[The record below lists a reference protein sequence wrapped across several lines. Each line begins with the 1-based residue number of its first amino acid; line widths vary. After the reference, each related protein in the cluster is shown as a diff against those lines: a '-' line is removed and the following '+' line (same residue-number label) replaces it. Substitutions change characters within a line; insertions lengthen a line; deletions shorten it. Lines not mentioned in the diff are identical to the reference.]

1 MRMLIDGKETSCV
14 AADDR
19 GLQYGDGLF
28 ETIGVVHGLP
38 RLWRHHMARLQ
49 AGCVRLGIQVPAVD
63 TLYAEVQQLCSVT
76 ERAVVKI
83 IITRGSGGRG
93 YRPLLDAQPR
103 RIVSSH
109 PWPEFAADWATSGV
123 EIRVCDTRLGI
134 NPALAGIKHLNRL
147 EQVLARREWDD
158 PAIAE
163 GIMFDSDNYLVDGTM
178 SNLFIV
184 RDGCLLTP
192 ALERCG
198 VAGVM
203 RTHILELAEQLG
215 INCEITRLQLN
226 DLQQS
231 DEAFLCNSIIGIWPI
246 RRLGHHEY
254 RLGTITQRLLQA
266 VALAEG

>member
-1 MRMLIDGKETSCV
+1 MRMLIDGKETSSI

-28 ETIGVVHGLP
+28 ETIAVVHGSP
-38 RLWRHHMARLQ
+38 RLWRHHMVRLHE
-49 AGCVRLGIQVPAVD
+49 GCGRLGIHIPAAD
-63 TLYAEVQQLCSVT
+63 MLYAEVQQLCSET
-76 ERAVVKI
+76 ERAIVKI

-93 YRPLLDAQPR
+93 YRPLPDAVPR
-103 RIVSSH
+103 RIISSH
-109 PWPEFAADWATSGV
+109 PWPEYAADWTTHGV

-147 EQVLARREWDD
+147 EQVLARSEWDD

-163 GIMFDSDNYLVDGTM
+163 GIMLDSDNYLVEGTM

-184 RDGCLLTP
+184 RDGWLSTP

-215 INCEITRLQLN
+215 MNCEITRLHLN

-231 DEAFLCNSIIGIWPI
+231 DEAFLCNSIIGVWPI
-246 RRLGHHEY
+246 RRFGHYEYPLGATTE
-254 RLGTITQRLLQA
+254 RLIQA
-266 VALAEG
+266 VALAGG

>member
-1 MRMLIDGKETSCV
+1 MRMLIDGKETTSV

-28 ETIGVVHGLP
+28 ETIAVVHGSP

-49 AGCVRLGIQVPAVD
+49 EGCVRLGIRFPAAD
-63 TLYAEVQQLCSVT
+63 TLYAEAQRLCSTT

-93 YRPLLDAQPR
+93 YRPLVDAQPR

-109 PWPEFAADWATSGV
+109 PWPEFAADRATSGV
-123 EIRVCDTRLGI
+123 EVRVCDTRLGI

-147 EQVLARREWDD
+147 EQVLARSEWDD

-163 GIMFDSDNYLVDGTM
+163 GIMLDSDNCLVEGTM

-184 RDGCLLTP
+184 RDGWLLTP

-215 INCEITRLQLN
+215 MNCEIKRLQLN
-226 DLQQS
+226 DLQQGE
-231 DEAFLCNSIIGIWPI
+231 EAFLCNSIIGIWPI
-246 RRLGHHEY
+246 RRFGHREYPLGATTG
-254 RLGTITQRLLQA
+254 RLMQA